1 MPNEKQNALEALD
14 QARTLVGD
22 GPALALSGV
31 RLVQLRS
38 FIEYAREC
46 VGAIEETKRPRRQKK
61 VALGEIPESWGRVE
75 EKTDERSDPD
85 V

>member
-38 FIEYAREC
+38 FLEYAREC
-46 VGAIEETKRPRRQKK
+46 VGAIEELKRARRNPAGPRTPRKNTRAQ
-61 VALGEIPESWGRVE
+61 GELPKREA
-75 EKTDERSDPD
+75 DP
-85 V
+85 

>member
-1 MPNEKQNALEALD
+1 MPNEKHNALEALD

-38 FIEYAREC
+38 FLEYAREC
-46 VGAIEETKRPRRQKK
+46 VGAIEELKRARQKTTRRG
-61 VALGEIPESWGRVE
+61 V
-75 EKTDERSDPD
+75 TDERRDHD
-85 V
+85 A